1 MPAKI
6 NSQLV
11 WAKKGAVRLIYNG
24 KEMECQDN
32 NDRKS
37 KLPKEHHSN
46 YHNIMLIVLSKHSK
60 TMMTKTIK
68 VKQNFIQNVQCSY
81 SLPSTTHSESVI
93 ETTYY
98 LAKLN
103 SSREIHLQNV
113 KNHKDDKTF

>member
-68 VKQNFIQNVQCSY
+68 VNKILF
-81 SLPSTTHSESVI
+81 
-93 ETTYY
+93 
-98 LAKLN
+98 
-103 SSREIHLQNV
+103 
-113 KNHKDDKTF
+113 KTSNAHTLYQALLIASQL